1 MGKEKQRRDPPPGW
15 QRPQPCHRTGCPRM
29 APASPRAQW
38 HGPDAVHA
46 TSTTACHGPRGPSQG
61 KRRGQ
66 SRGTALTRHLPPLG
80 GSRQASGDGMGTGAS
95 WHSSI
100 TWLQDGSWP
109 GQARKGQRAELG
121 AAAHPCSWA
130 GPGTQPRRGT
140 GQRGQH
146 HRVGVS
152 GGSWTYPGIWLPCAG
167 QAGGLLPHQHTLF
180 CPKAAARRMLPAGAG
195 GGSGAGCG
203 EGEQPQAGG
212 PGMSLPVPPRLESIL
227 ISS

>member
-1 MGKEKQRRDPPPGW
+1 MGKEKQHRDPPPGW
-15 QRPQPCHRTGCPRM
+15 QRPQPCHRTRCPRM
-29 APASPRAQW
+29 APTSPRAQW
-38 HGPDAVHA
+38 HGPDAVHV

-130 GPGTQPRRGT
+130 GPGTWLGTQPRRGT

-146 HRVGVS
+146 HRVGAS

-167 QAGGLLPHQHTLF
+167 QAGCSPTNTPCFAPKQQRGACCRLGPGVAVGLGVGRASSPRPVALARP
-180 CPKAAARRMLPAGAG
+180 CPSLPAWRA
-195 GGSGAGCG
+195 S
-203 EGEQPQAGG
+203 
-212 PGMSLPVPPRLESIL
+212 
-227 ISS
+227 